1 MRRFTYKNIFHVLF
15 ALFLIAL
22 PFSKGI
28 NSVAYVGLLI
38 LSVGGLFF
46 RKHRGFVRDDLQ
58 KIVLPVFIL
67 WSALA
72 ISLLY
77 SQNLSVGLD
86 ELRSHSKMIGV
97 PLLIAL
103 NIDLV
108 RKRFHGYIFIFIRA
122 IAIASGIT
130 LLFFVLPESF
140 IQTITETTRYFKD
153 YIPHEKKYAFGAYSP
168 FIDRL
173 QFSYLI
179 TIAFFLEC
187 WSTYH
192 LSPPK
197 RFPYLP
203 INFHTVILLLALLVL
218 GARGAQLGF
227 ILGAGIWAIGIYL
240 KYGHPSIAE
249 RNGITVSYLVLIMGL
264 IAITVLLPYIAYK
277 TIPSLQERYNQ
288 LAWELGTYQDGTIQ
302 NYDYTH
308 FTSIRRLVS
317 WEHSWELIQK
327 QPILGVGIGDYP
339 LAMEQQYATDKLG
352 FPVNTQSQFLYYWVS
367 AGLLAVFS
375 FLGIWGIWLW
385 RGIRQNQYWKK
396 VLFVSI
402 FAFYLLVLLLDAPLN
417 FQVGTMTFWLIFSLL
432 LVGEDSFL
440 GDIL

>member
-46 RKHRGFVRDDLQ
+46 RKHRGFVSSDLQ
-58 KIVLPVFIL
+58 KIVLPVFLL

-86 ELRSHSKMIGV
+86 ELRSHSKMIGL

-108 RKRFHGYIFIFIRA
+108 RKRYHGYIFIFIRS
-122 IAIASGIT
+122 IAIACGIT
-130 LLFFVLPESF
+130 LLFFILPDSL
-140 IQTITETTRYFKD
+140 IQTITETTRYFKE

-179 TIAFFLEC
+179 AIAFFLEC

-197 RFPYLP
+197 NFPYLP
-203 INFHTVILLLALLVL
+203 INFHTIILLFTLLIL

-227 ILGAGIWAIGIYL
+227 IMGVGIWGIGVYL
-240 KYGHPSIAE
+240 KYVHPAIAE
-249 RNGITVSYLVLIMGL
+249 RNGPALSYLFLIVGL
-264 IAITVLLPYIAYK
+264 GVITILLPYISYK
-277 TIPSLQERYNQ
+277 TIPNLQERYNQ
-288 LAWELGTYQDGTIQ
+288 LTWELGTYQDGTIQ

-317 WEHSWELIQK
+317 WQHSWEVIRE
-327 QPILGVGIGDYP
+327 QPVLGVGIGDYA
-339 LAMEQQYATDKLG
+339 LEMEQKYTTDRLG

-367 AGLLAVFS
+367 AGLLAIFA
-375 FLGIWGIWLW
+375 FFGLWGAWLW
-385 RGIRQNQYWKK
+385 RGIRQKQYWKK
-396 VLFVSI
+396 VLFISI

-417 FQVGTMTFWLIFSLL
+417 FQVGTMTFWLIYALL
-432 LVGEDSFL
+432 LVQEDSFFVL
-440 GDIL
+440 P

>member
-15 ALFLIAL
+15 ALFLLAL

-28 NSVAYVGLLI
+28 HSVAYVGLLV

-46 RKHRGFVRDDLQ
+46 RKHKGFVSGDLQ

-67 WSALA
+67 WIALA

-77 SQNLSVGLD
+77 TQNLSAGLD

-97 PLLIAL
+97 PLFIAL

-108 RKRFHGYIFIFIRA
+108 RKRYDGYIFIFIRA
-122 IAIASGIT
+122 VAIASGIT
-130 LLFFVLPESF
+130 LLFFVLPDSL
-140 IQTITETTRYFKD
+140 IQTITESTRYFKE

-179 TIAFFLEC
+179 AIAFFLEC

-203 INFHTVILLLALLVL
+203 LNFHIVILLLTLLIL

-227 ILGAGIWAIGIYL
+227 ILGVGIWGIGIYL
-240 KYGHPSIAE
+240 KYGHPIIAE
-249 RNGITVSYLVLIMGL
+249 RNSSILSYLVLIVGL
-264 IAITVLLPYIAYK
+264 GFLTILLPYIAFK
-277 TIPSLQERYNQ
+277 TIPTIQERYNQ
-288 LAWELGTYQDGTIQ
+288 LTWEIGTYQDGTIQ

-317 WEHSWELIQK
+317 WQHSWEVIQE
-327 QPILGVGIGDYP
+327 QPILGVGIGDYA
-339 LAMEQQYATDKLG
+339 LEMEQKYAADKLG

-367 AGLLAVFS
+367 AGLLAVFA
-375 FLGIWGIWLW
+375 FLGIWGAWLW
-385 RGIRQNQYWKK
+385 QGIRQQQYWKR
-396 VLFVSI
+396 VLFISL
-402 FAFYLLVLLLDAPLN
+402 FAFYLLVLVLDAPLN
-417 FQVGTMTFWLIFSLL
+417 FQVGAMTFWLVYALL
-432 LVGEDSFL
+432 LVRQDSFF
-440 GDIL
+440 GEI